1 MTLYPATPA
10 ARDRFVLDRRPSR
23 EVLDPWRSQGLLVE
37 NERSADGT
45 IAHVATLFLTGR
57 ECRWR
62 CVMCDLWRYTTE
74 ADTPPRAIPAQLADA
89 RRALDDARQ
98 TVNQLKLYNASSFF
112 DPLAVPES
120 DYDAVAE
127 QSTGLARLIVESH
140 PSLIGTRTSRLLEAL
155 ARHAP
160 APQLEVA
167 MGLETAHPT
176 ALERLNKRMT
186 IDAFLEAAERL
197 GSLNVALRVFLLV
210 YPPFVASDEQDD
222 WLCRSVDLAFSAG
235 ATAVSLI
242 PTRGGNGALET
253 VADEGFFR
261 EPRLLDL
268 ERSLTLALNRAP
280 SSGRVF
286 ADLWNLDRF
295 SDCSHCL
302 DERRAH
308 LHAANLEQRV
318 PEPVDCA
325 HCRPSVRSHG
335 S

>member
-23 EVLDPWRSQGLLVE
+23 ELLDPWRSQGLLVE
-37 NERSADGT
+37 DERSADGT
-45 IAHVATLFLTGR
+45 IAHGATLFLTGR

-74 ADTPPRAIPAQLADA
+74 ADTPPRAIPGQLADA
-89 RRALDDARQ
+89 RRALNDARQ
-98 TVNQLKLYNASSFF
+98 AISQLKLYNASSFF

-127 QSTGLARLIVESH
+127 YSRGLSRLIVESH

-155 ARHAP
+155 ARHQP

-167 MGLETAHPT
+167 MGLETAHPA

-186 IDAFLEAAERL
+186 IDVFLEAAERL
-197 GSLNVALRVFLLV
+197 ASLNVALRVFLLV
-210 YPPFVASDEQDD
+210 YPPFVPSDEQDD

-253 VADEGFFR
+253 LADDGFFR

-268 ERSLTLALNRAP
+268 ERSLTLALKRAP

-302 DERRAH
+302 DGRRTH
-308 LHAANLEQRV
+308 LLAANLEQHV
-318 PEPVDCA
+318 PESVDCV
-325 HCRPSVRSHG
+325 HCRPSVRSDA